1 MADRGLWVTWYDLPH
16 EARDAHLAWL
26 HGTYIPKMLQMP
38 GFLHAA
44 HYANANV
51 PPNPILKHT
60 TDPSV
65 PTGNAYILFFGAE
78 TPHAFTRGWQS
89 FAKGA
94 ASRLEEG
101 LTSED
106 RKMLDMREAERVG
119 FLTEEARAGGP
130 DAGKREGEYTL
141 APCIQI
147 GSFQAPGCEDE
158 LMSWYGDW
166 RIPALSKLPSCMA
179 IRKLVS
185 ASAWAKHVVLYEFT
199 SFEARHE
206 NIGKLAALYPEER
219 KWSDGFTPKLL
230 HAPSSPVVG
239 RRLWPPVK

>member
-1 MADRGLWVTWYDLPH
+1 MADRGLWVTWYDLP
-16 EARDAHLAWL
+16 EKDKDAHLAWL
-26 HGTYIPKMLQMP
+26 HGTYIPRMLKKP

-44 HYANANV
+44 HYANGKV
-51 PPNPILKHT
+51 PPNPILRHT
-60 TDPSV
+60 TDKSV
-65 PTGNAYILFFGAE
+65 PTGNDYILIFGAE
-78 TPHAFTRGWQS
+78 TAHAFTRGWQS
-89 FAKGA
+89 FAKGT

-101 LTSED
+101 LTAED
-106 RKMLDMREAERVG
+106 RGMLAMRTGERVG
-119 FLTEEARAGGP
+119 FLTEEARGNGP

-147 GSFQAPGCEDE
+147 GSFQAPDCEDE

-166 RIPALSKLPSCMA
+166 RIPALSKLPSCIA

-206 NIGKLAALYPEER
+206 NIGKLATLYPEEI
-219 KWSDGFTPKLL
+219 KWTSGFTSKLL
-230 HAPSSPVVG
+230 HAPQSPVVG
-239 RRLWPPVK
+239 RRLWPAVR